1 MNHLE
6 IISLVQVAI
15 GAILMLFPIAVSMRI
30 RARVPEQLRSKWLV
44 LIWLMAFFFVGYL
57 LYIANLLGSGTLHL
71 ELVTGTIFM
80 GGAFFVYR
88 VISISSVTINDIRYK
103 NKALQTEIQERSQ
116 REKNQQRY
124 ETGLEVLDITVRKL
138 ILAAGDAETFYKTLC
153 ETVRDIV
160 KADLALVLKLD
171 EGGGAFTYQEAL
183 GEKGELIL
191 GQTVTFEDGGI
202 CGLMFRKGET
212 VYIPALSDSPY
223 TNQQLAA
230 KLEVS
235 TGMVAPLWQSDR
247 MVGGLTAFRRV
258 TPFDEIDSQL
268 LTLLSQRV
276 SIALQNMQILAELEN
291 RVLRRTAELDA
302 QNKLLEK
309 IISNIPSHVFWKDQ
323 HSTYLGCNPGFARLV
338 GLNSPDE
345 VSGKSDLDFSWSP
358 ETAEQTSRD
367 SEAVIASGQSV
378 LHQEFSEL
386 GEDDEAKYYLNSR
399 IALKDAEG
407 QVTGV
412 LGIIDDVTERKK
424 AEHVIAAERSFL
436 QTVVDGVVDPTFVIG
451 LDYKIRLMNKAAS
464 DYLPDGMDW
473 DSSLFCYQVSHHQ
486 DTPCDGVDHPCP
498 LQKVRETGQA
508 TTVVHQHRSPDGE
521 MHSFE
526 LLASPLWDEDGKLTG
541 IIESARDI
549 TDRLQAEDDLRENQ
563 KHLDFLAHHDSLT
576 GLPNRLLLN
585 DRLHHAMASATRMKQ
600 PLALL
605 FIDLDRFKNIN
616 DSLGHELGD
625 ELLREVAKR
634 IHGCLREL
642 DTLARMGGDEF
653 VVILERVNNPQHVS
667 LVARKILDCFTRS
680 FLLSGHEI
688 FTTSSIGISLYPDD
702 GMDVK
707 ELMKSADVAMYR
719 AKANGRNNYQFYK
732 PEMNARTHDRLL
744 LENSLRKA
752 LEDDQ
757 LLLHFQ
763 PQINMVSGELTGM
776 EALIRWQP
784 PGERMVSPGEFI
796 PLAEETG
803 LILPIGEWVL
813 RTACLQIRSWQERG
827 LNPVRLSV
835 NISALQFN
843 QHDFLDVV
851 DRILFE
857 TGIDPQWLELELTE
871 SAAMDNIE
879 STISTLD
886 QLKRRGFHLSIDDFG
901 TGYSSLS
908 YLKRLPITK
917 LKIDRSFVRDVMVDT
932 DNAAITSSIIAL
944 GQSMQLEVLAEGI
957 ETEEQSDF
965 LLKRGCRLGQGFL
978 FSRPIPVE
986 QMERILEVQ
995 KIAV

>member
-1 MNHLE
+1 MSRLE
-6 IISLVQVAI
+6 IISVAQVAI

-44 LIWLMAFFFVGYL
+44 LIWLMGFFFVGYL
-57 LYIANLLGSGTLHL
+57 LYIANLLSSGSLPL

-103 NKALQTEIQERSQ
+103 NKALQTEIQERTQ

-124 ETGLEVLDITVRKL
+124 EAGLEVLDASVRRL
-138 ILAAGDAETFYKTLC
+138 ILAAGDAESFYKTLC
-153 ETVRDIV
+153 GTVREIV
-160 KADLALVLKLD
+160 KADLALVLKLN
-171 EGGGAFTYQEAL
+171 EGGEDFTYQEAL
-183 GEKGELIL
+183 GEKCELIL
-191 GQTVTFEDGGI
+191 GNTVTLNDGGI
-202 CGLMFRKGET
+202 CGLMFRRGET
-212 VYIPALSDSPY
+212 VYIPALSDSPH

-230 KLEVS
+230 KLDVS
-235 TGMVAPLWQSDR
+235 TGMVAPLWQSDQ
-247 MVGGLTAFRRV
+247 MVGGLTAFRRTV
-258 TPFDEIDSQL
+258 PFDEIDSQL
-268 LTLLSQRV
+268 LTLLSQRA
-276 SIALQNMQILAELEN
+276 SITLHNMEILAELES
-291 RVLRRTAELDA
+291 RVQSRTTELNS

-323 HSTYLGCNPGFARLV
+323 SLNYQGCNPGFANLV
-338 GLNSPDE
+338 GLSSPDD
-345 VSGKSDLDFSWSP
+345 VFGKSDLDLPWSQ
-358 ETAEQTSRD
+358 ETSEQSNRD
-367 SEAVIASGQSV
+367 LNAVLATGESILHRESV
-378 LHQEFSEL
+378 EL
-386 GEDDEAKYYLNSR
+386 GDDNESRYYQNSQ
-399 IALKDAEG
+399 IALKNATG
-407 QVTGV
+407 KVTGV

-424 AEHVIAAERSFL
+424 AEHVIDAERSFL

-451 LDYKIRLMNKAAS
+451 LDYKIRLMNKAAA

-473 DSSLFCYQVSHHQ
+473 DNSLFCFQVSHHQ
-486 DTPCDGVDHPCP
+486 DKPCDGTDHPCP
-498 LQKVRETGQA
+498 LQRVRDTGKA
-508 TTVVHQHRSPDGE
+508 ATVVHQHRSQAGE
-521 MHSFE
+521 LRSFE
-526 LLASPLWDEDGKLTG
+526 LLASPLWDEAGKLTG

-549 TDRLQAEDDLRENQ
+549 TDRLQVEDDLREHQ

-585 DRLHHAMASATRMKQ
+585 DRLRHAMANSTRMKQ
-600 PLALL
+600 ALGLL

-634 IHGCLREL
+634 LHGCLREP

-653 VVILERVNNPQHVS
+653 VVILERVESPQQVS
-667 LVARKILDCFTRS
+667 QVARKIIECFTRS

-688 FTTSSIGISLYPDD
+688 FVTSSIGISLYPDD
-702 GMDVK
+702 AIDIK

-744 LENSLRKA
+744 LENRLRKA
-752 LEDDQ
+752 LEEDQ

-763 PQINMVSGELTGM
+763 PQVNLLSGELTGM

-784 PGERMVSPGEFI
+784 PGERMIAPVEFI

-813 RTACLQIRSWQERG
+813 RTACLQVQSWQEMG

-843 QHDFLDVV
+843 QHDFLDTV
-851 DRILFE
+851 DRILVE
-857 TGIDPQWLELELTE
+857 TKVNPQWLELEITE

-879 STISTLD
+879 STISILD

-917 LKIDRSFVRDVMVDT
+917 LKIDRSFVRDITVDT

-944 GQSMQLEVLAEGI
+944 AQSMNLEVIAEGI
-957 ETEEQSDF
+957 ETEEQAEF
-965 LLKRGCRLGQGFL
+965 LLMRGCRLGQGFL
-978 FSRPIPVE
+978 YSRPIPVD
-986 QMERILEVQ
+986 MMAKILEVQ